1 MKKLIILLILA
12 MAVTGCV
19 SISFNPETGYVT
31 YTRIGEQHIQGF
43 ELKRNEDG
51 GFKVKLEGQQAAE
64 STSLIETLKVVKA
77 LTEVAK

>member
-1 MKKLIILLILA
+1 MKTLICLILLIIT
-12 MAVTGCV
+12 TGCV
-19 SISFNPETGYVT
+19 SISFNPETGHVT

-43 ELKRNEDG
+43 ELKRSEDG

-64 STSLIETLKVVKA
+64 STSLIETLKVVRA